1 MIYLVGQSC
10 MEFQSSTVQDCL
22 NYFKDKKYVQVDT
35 ETESNRRNPDH
46 LPNPY
51 ENKVLCI
58 QIGDYENQ
66 WVIDLNVDISPLK
79 VLMEDPAKVKLFTN
93 AFFDLRF
100 FHHWGWNIVNV
111 YDCFLAE
118 KIITCG
124 KKFPKGYLGLGGMA
138 ERYCGVQLKK
148 EVRGQIHWRGLDT
161 AVITYAAED
170 VKYME
175 LIMHEQSKK
184 IAEYKLEKCV
194 RLENKHI
201 ISLSRIS
208 YKGFKMDV
216 ERWKKYAEFN
226 ELRLIEQEKL
236 VNEYVVSLGWNEFV
250 ERQLDLFNPE
260 IKSNINWNSSKQ
272 VLKLFEKLGIDCL
285 VRDPVTGLMK
295 ESVDGKHLQR
305 QVKKFPI
312 LPIYLKYKEIGKEL
326 STYGEDFL
334 KQNLNPV
341 SGRVHSEFFPIVDTG
356 RISSSRPNLQNIPA
370 LAEDGTPNPL
380 RKCFIAGEG
389 RRIVIADYSGQEDRI
404 LADRCQDP
412 LLTETF
418 LKGSGDTHSLTA
430 TAISPFFF
438 GKEVEVTKKNNPM
451 VEYKGQRIRDIAKI
465 LNFKMA
471 YGGTAFTLKDDL
483 ECTQEEA
490 QSLID
495 LIVNKF
501 KGKQDY
507 FKKCHQEIHKNGYI
521 IIDPITNR
529 RSYFSGY
536 DEFLK
541 LKAIPWEQRTKQE
554 NSQYAKLKGSMER
567 MSQNYK
573 IQGSAGSMT
582 KLAVVLFDE
591 EVRNQGL
598 DAFIVNAVHDELVV
612 EASEEDAEKA
622 AALLQE
628 CMEKSGKIFC
638 KTIPI
643 IAEPSIGT
651 DWGAK

>member
-79 VLMEDPAKVKLFTN
+79 VLMEDPTKVKLFTN

-175 LIMHEQSKK
+175 LIMHEQFKK

-216 ERWKKYAEFN
+216 ERWKKYADYN

-272 VLKLFEKLGIDCL
+272 VLKLFKKLGIDCL

-295 ESVDGKHLQR
+295 ESVDGKHLEKQIN
-305 QVKKFPI
+305 KFPI

-326 STYGEDFL
+326 STYGYDFI
-334 KQNLNPV
+334 KQNLNPI
-341 SGRVHSEFFPIVDTG
+341 SKRVHSEFFPIQNTG
-356 RISSSRPNLQNIPA
+356 RISSSNPNLQNISAVNSEGKPH
-370 LAEDGTPNPL
+370 EL
-380 RKCFIAGEG
+380 RRCFIPEKGNVL
-389 RRIVIADYSGQEDRI
+389 IISDYSQQEPRI
-404 LADRCQDP
+404 TAEYSQDP
-412 LLTETF
+412 LLLDLF
-418 LKGSGDTHSLTA
+418 LNGDGDTHSAVA
-430 TAISPFFF
+430 TAISPFFY
-438 GKEVEVTKKNNPM
+438 GEEIKVNKKNNP
-451 VEYKGQRIRDIAKI
+451 VIPNRNQRIRDYGKI
-465 LNFKMA
+465 INLKLD
-471 YGGTAFTLKDDL
+471 YGATDFTLKDDL
-483 ECTQEEA
+483 GCTQAEA
-490 QSLID
+490 KGLID
-495 LIVNKF
+495 LILNKF
-501 KGKQDY
+501 KGKEAY
-507 FKKCHQEIHKNGYI
+507 FKVWRKFIEDNGYI
-521 IIDPITNR
+521 PIDFVTNR
-529 RSYFSGY
+529 RAWFNGY
-536 DEFLK
+536 EEFLA
-541 LKAIPWEQRTKQE
+541 LKVKSYEERTKAE
-554 NSQYAKLKGSMER
+554 TSRYFKLRGAMHR
-567 MSQNYK
+567 MAQNYR
-573 IQGSAGSMT
+573 IQG
-582 KLAVVLFDE
+582 
-591 EVRNQGL
+591 
-598 DAFIVNAVHDELVV
+598 
-612 EASEEDAEKA
+612 
-622 AALLQE
+622 
-628 CMEKSGKIFC
+628 
-638 KTIPI
+638 
-643 IAEPSIGT
+643 
-651 DWGAK
+651 